1 MTGHVGT
8 VNAVAWNPA
17 NPQVLASVSDDSTVR
32 IWGVAAAAA
41 AAGSDG
47 SAGGGGGG
55 GGGSGGELVAKAA
68 GGCGEGGAEEPAPG
82 ISVL

>member
-17 NPQVLASVSDDSTVR
+17 NPQMLASVSDDSTVR

-41 AAGSDG
+41 AAAAGGDG
-47 SAGGGGGG
+47 SAGSG
-55 GGGSGGELVAKAA
+55 GGELVARAA
-68 GGCGEGGAEEPAPG
+68 GECGEGGAEEPAPG
-82 ISVL
+82 VNVL